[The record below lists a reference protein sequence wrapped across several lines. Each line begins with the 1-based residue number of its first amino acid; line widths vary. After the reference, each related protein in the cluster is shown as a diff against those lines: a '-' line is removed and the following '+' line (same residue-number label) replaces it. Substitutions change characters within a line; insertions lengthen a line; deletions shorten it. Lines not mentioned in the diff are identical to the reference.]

1 MTSPQPLRILVVEND
16 PHQRIDLIETL
27 RAWPYEYFV
36 AEPSALAQDP
46 SSGLLEDARRKA
58 RQHRCHLALVDLR
71 LRDDAD
77 PHDMSGLALVAD
89 LAPTLS
95 IILSSHLNRQIVNTE
110 LSQMAEPPQR
120 VCEFVGKEDGPEALW
135 GAIRRAERER
145 WCRREVTFLRPKE
158 LEPSAVIRRFVR
170 KGEPAPSDQVD
181 DVLRRLFPRAT
192 RLKVE
197 SLTETLSPT
206 NLLFRQRS
214 WIFKVFE
221 DDHLRPFIVKLAR
234 AGRID
239 NEWQRFNKVKPFF
252 PSARYAQLYGKPVE
266 LWDVGGTIY
275 EFIGDHQDFPVAT
288 FSEYCQ
294 MHGSQEIGVALA
306 NFRSFWRRLYQRQ
319 PVQSRQTILQAC
331 NAVWGEEW
339 CERLL
344 DSQQVPDWQNSTQSL
359 GLGLLP
365 NPIAWLIR
373 KVSLTAPGHYN
384 DGGLPYVDIAVIH
397 GDLHGGNLFVDARGD
412 IWIIDYERTGY
423 GPIVLDWAEL
433 EVDVLTQSPELD
445 LADPES
451 LRLLQALL
459 ASPTIGIP
467 EAMPVENRRLGKLW
481 AVLYGL
487 RRQADATVP
496 TPDARPY
503 LWGVLFNALFR
514 LTLLFAELDGGE
526 RGIERQT
533 LRRIALLAGLLCHR
547 LDHGNGGWPSVG

>member
-319 PVQSRQTILQAC
+319 PYRAVRRFCRPAMQSGGRSGASGCSIPSRCRIGRILHK
-331 NAVWGEEW
+331 VWGW
-339 CERLL
+339 ASCRTRL
-344 DSQQVPDWQNSTQSL
+344 
-359 GLGLLP
+359 
-365 NPIAWLIR
+365 
-373 KVSLTAPGHYN
+373 PG
-384 DGGLPYVDIAVIH
+384 
-397 GDLHGGNLFVDARGD
+397 
-412 IWIIDYERTGY
+412 
-423 GPIVLDWAEL
+423 
-433 EVDVLTQSPELD
+433 
-445 LADPES
+445 
-451 LRLLQALL
+451 
-459 ASPTIGIP
+459 
-467 EAMPVENRRLGKLW
+467 
-481 AVLYGL
+481 
-487 RRQADATVP
+487 
-496 TPDARPY
+496 
-503 LWGVLFNALFR
+503 
-514 LTLLFAELDGGE
+514 
-526 RGIERQT
+526 
-533 LRRIALLAGLLCHR
+533 
-547 LDHGNGGWPSVG
+547 